1 MNEQVSERR
10 ALGYVVVCGIT
21 CASIGGDLFVGQIAQ
36 LQIDALRNDDGSWS
50 VSLHA
55 HRPHPWSTG
64 EHLAH
69 VRRASLLECE
79 VAIDRALADGAELRA
94 SARAALSARR
104 AA

>member
-1 MNEQVSERR
+1 MNERR
-10 ALGYVVVCGIT
+10 SLPYVVVCGVVCTAI
-21 CASIGGDLFVGQIAQ
+21 APDLFCGAVAQ
-36 LQIDALRNDDGSWS
+36 LEIDVSRNDDGSWS

-55 HRPHPWSTG
+55 HRPHPWSSG

-79 VAIDRALADGAELRA
+79 VAIDRALADGAALR
-94 SARAALSARR
+94 SEARGTLAARR